1 MRIYPPALAVVF
13 SIAVCGCSESGNS
26 SSSLTSSPQQER
38 DQALFQMQLQS
49 LDKAK
54 GVEGTLQLESQN
66 LKMSIDKQTAPS
78 Q

>member
-1 MRIYPPALAVVF
+1 MRIYPPALAVFF
-13 SIAVCGCSESGNS
+13 SIAACGCSESGNS
-26 SSSLTSSPQQER
+26 SSSLTSPPPQDNE
-38 DQALFQMQLQS
+38 QAIFQMQLQS
-49 LDKAK
+49 LEKAK

>member
-1 MRIYPPALAVVF
+1 MRIYPLALAV
-13 SIAVCGCSESGNS
+13 ILGATICGCSKTEKS
-26 SSSLTSSPQQER
+26 SALAPTPPQQK
-38 DQALFQMQLQS
+38 DKTVFDTQLQA